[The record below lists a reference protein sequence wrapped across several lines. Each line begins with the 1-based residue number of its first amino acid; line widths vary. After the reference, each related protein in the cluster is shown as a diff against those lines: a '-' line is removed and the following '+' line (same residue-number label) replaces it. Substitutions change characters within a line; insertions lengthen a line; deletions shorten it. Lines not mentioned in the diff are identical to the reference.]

1 MSAENQGDA
10 FDRIAQPE
18 TRPFPLFAV
27 SIAFALGAQFLAA
40 FILWAIATGGLVD
53 FRQADPSET
62 AAFSVL
68 LATFFSQAVLVTIGV
83 AREGFAFRRLVTG
96 AMSLLFSASLVM
108 IFHVALQCALYANCL

>member
-1 MSAENQGDA
+1 MSDDNQGGA
-10 FDRIAQPE
+10 LDRIADPQA
-18 TRPFPLFAV
+18 RPFPLFAV

-40 FILWAIATGGLVD
+40 FILWAIGAGGLVD
-53 FRQADPSET
+53 FREADPSET

-68 LATFFSQAVLVTIGV
+68 LATFFTQAVLVTIGV
-83 AREGFAFRRLVTG
+83 AREGFAFRRIVAG